1 MTFVPDRCAE
11 DGNPAAIESVNA
23 DTLAEIELRQ
33 CKYLNNIAEQDY
45 RTIKRITLPMP
56 GFKSFW
62 SARIIIAG
70 IETMHMIRKGQS
82 DCPSGHTMSA
92 ADQFCTLAI

>member
-1 MTFVPDRCAE
+1 VTFVPDRCAE

-70 IETMHMIRKGQS
+70 IETTHMIRKGQS